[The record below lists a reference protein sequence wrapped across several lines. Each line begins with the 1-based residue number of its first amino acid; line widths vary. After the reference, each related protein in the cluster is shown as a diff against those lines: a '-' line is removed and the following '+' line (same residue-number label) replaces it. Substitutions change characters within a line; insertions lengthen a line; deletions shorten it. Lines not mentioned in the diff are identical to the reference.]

1 MKEIN
6 NQDLLVIAGGFSI
19 TGVIIKE
26 ATNLLR
32 FVYNTGQAFGSSL
45 RRMSGNNLCPLR

>member
-1 MKEIN
+1 MKEIEN
-6 NQDLLVIAGGFSI
+6 KDLLAIVGGFSI

-32 FVYNTGQAFGSSL
+32 FVYGTGQAFGSSL
-45 RRMSGNNLCPLR
+45 RRVSSNNLCPLK